1 MAASRIWR
9 TVVADVASVTADVP
23 VLAAKAAV
31 ADRRLHAISVTAVT
45 ALALMLMSCGS
56 HPWGSGKW
64 AL

>member
-9 TVVADVASVTADVP
+9 TVVADAASVTADVP

-31 ADRRLHAISVTAVT
+31 ADRRLHAVSVTAVT
-45 ALALMLMSCGS
+45 ALALMVCGS
-56 HPWGSGKW
+56 PPWAASKW